1 MFSLLLQTIFT
12 RLYKTGSSMEG
23 GTLLN
28 LVNRQNI
35 SGDISGKFNAAID
48 FFELVVTGHILA
60 AAMHFF
66 GLSSREECP
75 TQNAIS
81 LTNVSCDWLTLKH
94 AVERIVD
101 NYVMVNHELITNPE
115 LHQAS

>member
-1 MFSLLLQTIFT
+1 
-12 RLYKTGSSMEG
+12 MEG
-23 GTLLN
+23 GTLLQLRN

-48 FFELVVTGHILA
+48 FFELVVTGHVLA

-75 TQNAIS
+75 TQFHS
-81 LTNVSCDWLTLKH
+81 PMLVVTG
-94 AVERIVD
+94 
-101 NYVMVNHELITNPE
+101 
-115 LHQAS
+115 